1 MFVSTNRHK
10 LCHGI
15 FDRIL
20 GKGMCQIDIFLFYVI
35 HNLSLVINNEL
46 ELPKLLTVRDM

>member
-35 HNLSLVINNEL
+35 RNLSMVINNEQ
-46 ELPKLLTVRDM
+46 EMQKLLTVRDM